1 MKNPFK
7 TQGFDTLI
15 SKGMVLRA
23 ATMMLPAGSTTIVDG
38 EVHGPDIKE
47 VTEPNPNSFVNK
59 LVGNA
64 QATLVVNGKVDC
76 VNNIEVSNITIIGNV
91 TVDKIICEGTLAIKS
106 GAKVTANEIRYRSL
120 VIEDGA
126 VVLGQM
132 SHLDHISAGEQV

>member
-23 ATMMLPAGSTTIVDG
+23 ATMMLPAGSTTIIDG

-47 VTEPNPNSFVNK
+47 VAEPNPNSFVNK
-59 LVGNA
+59 LIGNT
-64 QATLVVNGKVDC
+64 QTTLVVNGKVDC
-76 VNNIEVSNITIIGNV
+76 VNNI
-91 TVDKIICEGTLAIKS
+91 DKIICEGTLAIKS